1 MNRIIT
7 VLLAA
12 FFISC
17 SSGENNRQKQTKLPE
32 PEFAKND
39 KIYIIPEEIKEI
51 SGIAFVSDSIVAA
64 IEDEKGILYFFDL
77 GRQEIIKTYEF
88 AKEGDYEDLAIVD
101 NTVYIVNSKG
111 HIVEI
116 GNFKT
121 KPLPAK
127 VYNTPLKTKN
137 NVEGL
142 AYDHD
147 HNRLLVAIKDE
158 GLHDDVNK
166 DIYAFDLETK
176 QLDTAVVYS
185 IKLKEIEEFYKGDKL
200 EETSKKFLKAFGNQN
215 LNKVFRTSA
224 LAVNP
229 TTKEVYVLSSLNNII
244 AVLSPEN
251 GKIKRIIE
259 LQGPEHTQ
267 PEGLAFAPDGRLYV
281 SNESNGKIA
290 NIIRIIYEQ

>member
-17 SSGENNRQKQTKLPE
+17 SSGESNGKKDMKLPK
-32 PEFAKND
+32 PESAKNE
-39 KIYIIPEEIKEI
+39 KVYIVPKELKEI
-51 SGIAFVSDSIVAA
+51 SGICFVSDSVVAA
-64 IEDEKGILYFFDL
+64 IEDETGTLYFFDL
-77 GRQEIIKTYEF
+77 GKQEITKSFQF
-88 AKEGDYEDLAIVD
+88 AKEGDYEDLAVAG
-101 NTVYIVNSKG
+101 NTMYVVNSKG
-111 HIVEI
+111 HIMEI
-116 GNFKT
+116 NNFNT
-121 KPLPAK
+121 KPSPAI

-142 AYDHD
+142 AYDKAN
-147 HNRLLVAIKDE
+147 NRLLVAIKDE

-166 DIYAFDLETK
+166 DIYAFNLDTK

-185 IKLKEIEEFYKGDKL
+185 IKLKEIEEFYKGDQL

-224 LAVNP
+224 LAIHP
-229 TTKEVYVLSSLNNII
+229 TTNEIYVLSSLNNVI
-244 AVLSPEN
+244 AVLSPES
-251 GKIKRIIE
+251 GKIKRLLE
-259 LQGPEHTQ
+259 LDGPEHNQ
-267 PEGLAFAPDGRLYV
+267 PEGLAFAADGRLYV

-290 NIIRIIYEQ
+290 NIIRITYE